1 MVDSP
6 CNAKRF
12 MAHLNLKQKQQ
23 HRLGIKC
30 LVNVTPAV
38 TFILVLSTNRKM
50 LYFTTA
56 ILRCDCNL
64 IYQLLIEL
72 EYKIVSRGTVCEFMR
87 HPLVAKCGKTTHEL
101 SIGVL
106 GLLSSALLFPRFP
119 TDH

>member
-12 MAHLNLKQKQQ
+12 MAHLNLKRKQQQ

-50 LYFTTA
+50 LYSTTA
-56 ILRCDCNL
+56 ILSCDCNL
-64 IYQLLIEL
+64 IDQLLIEP
-72 EYKIVSRGTVCEFMR
+72 EYKIVSI
-87 HPLVAKCGKTTHEL
+87 GK
-101 SIGVL
+101 V
-106 GLLSSALLFPRFP
+106 
-119 TDH
+119 